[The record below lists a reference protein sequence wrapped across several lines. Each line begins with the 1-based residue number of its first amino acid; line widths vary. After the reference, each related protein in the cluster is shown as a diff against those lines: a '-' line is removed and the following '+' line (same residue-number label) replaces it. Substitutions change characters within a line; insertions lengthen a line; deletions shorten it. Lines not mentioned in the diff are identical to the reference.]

1 MLDND
6 TFFSEDAPEHEAGLD
21 QTERENEPPPPVLPE
36 YEAIVAQH
44 SDFAGWITIDG
55 TKIDYPVMLT
65 PNDGDYYLKRNVNG
79 EDDINGT
86 LFMDPRT
93 DLVQRSTNI
102 IIYGHNMKSGAMF
115 GSLKKYLDEDYWRE
129 HAQIRFDTI
138 YEKGTYEVFAVC
150 LAKVQYRN
158 SQEFRYYDFIQA
170 DSEEAFND
178 YLDHIIQ
185 LSVFTGTDL
194 PAYGDEL
201 LTLST
206 CNNFTEDGRLFLVA
220 KKCREAE

>member
-1 MLDND
+1 
-6 TFFSEDAPEHEAGLD
+6 
-21 QTERENEPPPPVLPE
+21 
-36 YEAIVAQH
+36 
-44 SDFAGWITIDG
+44 
-55 TKIDYPVMLT
+55 MLT

-150 LAKVQYRN
+150 LARWCSTEIHRNFVIMILYRRIPRRRLTTTSIISYN
-158 SQEFRYYDFIQA
+158 SRCLPEQICR
-170 DSEEAFND
+170 S
-178 YLDHIIQ
+178 
-185 LSVFTGTDL
+185 TGTS
-194 PAYGDEL
+194 Y
-201 LTLST
+201 
-206 CNNFTEDGRLFLVA
+206 
-220 KKCREAE
+220 